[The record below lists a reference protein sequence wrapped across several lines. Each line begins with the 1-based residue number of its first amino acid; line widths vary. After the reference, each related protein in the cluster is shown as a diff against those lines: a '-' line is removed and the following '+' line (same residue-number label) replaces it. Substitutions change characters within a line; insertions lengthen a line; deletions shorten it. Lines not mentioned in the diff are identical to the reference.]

1 MTELSREALTVL
13 ELTPA
18 WRRRTAP
25 PDPATEALAQRIQ
38 QVCQELKFPAA
49 TVEAVL
55 ASGPKLSACMSQP
68 KAKRDLWARLCQ
80 ARRAT
85 ASGEG

>member
-1 MTELSREALTVL
+1 MTELSKEALTVL
-13 ELTPA
+13 ELLPA

-25 PDPATEALAQRIQ
+25 ADPAAEALAQRIQ
-38 QVCQELKFPAA
+38 QVCQQLKFSAA

-55 ASGPKLSACMSQP
+55 ASGPGLSACMSQP

-80 ARRAT
+80 ARRQVA
-85 ASGEG
+85 

>member
-1 MTELSREALTVL
+1 MTELSKEALTVL

-38 QVCQELKFPAA
+38 QVCQELKFSAA

-55 ASGPKLSACMSQP
+55 ASGSGLSACMDQP

-85 ASGEG
+85 ALG

>member
-1 MTELSREALTVL
+1 MTELSKEALAVL
-13 ELTPA
+13 ELLPA

-25 PDPATEALAQRIQ
+25 ADPATEALAQRIQ
-38 QVCQELKFPAA
+38 QVCQQLKFSAA

-55 ASGPKLSACMSQP
+55 ASGPGLSACMSQP

-80 ARRAT
+80 ARRQVA
-85 ASGEG
+85 